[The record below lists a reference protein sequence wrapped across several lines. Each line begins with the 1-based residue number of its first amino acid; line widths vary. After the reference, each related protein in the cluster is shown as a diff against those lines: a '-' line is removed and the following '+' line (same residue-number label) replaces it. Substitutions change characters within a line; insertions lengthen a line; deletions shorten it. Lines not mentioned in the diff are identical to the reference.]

1 MNRMIT
7 VKGTGN
13 VSVKPDL
20 IVITMILESQH
31 RDYNKTMELAAESV
45 KMQQDAIISAGFDKK
60 DLKTTNFNIDTH
72 YESYHDK
79 NDNYKSRFDGYIC
92 EQGLKLE
99 FDFDTEVLS
108 KVLTA
113 IAKASTDPQL
123 NIQFS
128 VKDKAAVSEE
138 LLISATE
145 NAKHKAEILA
155 KASDVILG
163 HLISIDYN
171 WGELHLYSQTRYDIS
186 NCMDMMSSSSA
197 PDIEPD
203 NIDVSD
209 TVSFVWEIK

>member
-13 VSVKPDL
+13 ISVKPDL
-20 IVITMILESQH
+20 IVITMNLESQNH
-31 RDYNKTMELAAESV
+31 DYNKNMEIATASV
-45 KMQQDAIISAGFDKK
+45 KVLQDAIISAGFDKK

-113 IAKASTDPQL
+113 IAKAPTDPQF

-171 WGELHLYSQTRYDIS
+171 WGELHLYSQTRYKL
-186 NCMDMMSSSSA
+186 NYMSMKMTPSYA

-203 NIDVSD
+203 DINVSD